1 MTPLE
6 AFAQGEIILEPVIGP
21 HGFKARALVH
31 GHAVGGDWASG
42 LFLKSS
48 LFSATRR
55 KTVHIQQRIV
65 RVDYEIGKVKMDH
78 VALAEA
84 LSVSHRYPAPEG
96 DAISDF
102 QDLAA
107 DLHALGHRFSPG
119 RRKRLESSGPGFRSC
134 DNTSLTQ
141 EEVQCS
147 KT

>member
-31 GHAVGGDWASG
+31 GHEVGGDWASG

-48 LFSATRR
+48 LFSATRWMN
-55 KTVHIQQRIV
+55 VHIHQRIV
-65 RVDYEIGKVKMDH
+65 RVDYQIGKVKMDH
-78 VALAEA
+78 VAFAEA
-84 LSVSHRYPAPEG
+84 LGVSHRYPAPEG

-107 DLHALGHRFSPG
+107 DLHAFGAPFL
-119 RRKRLESSGPGFRSC
+119 SGPAKAFGRLPIALPPAS
-134 DNTSLTQ
+134 NP
-141 EEVQCS
+141 V
-147 KT
+147 